1 MSARTHFRLWE
12 YRKIDDALLQLALN
26 FPIGDK
32 KAANIDTITKTS
44 DSKCSRIFFI
54 DCMSMNDK
62 IISCLYTQMTICLTI
77 KEIQQH
83 AINKQNT
90 ERTVKKGQSRETGNI
105 EHMVHK
111 MKKNTTQN
119 MSKQTQIT

>member
-1 MSARTHFRLWE
+1 MSARTHLRLWE
-12 YRKIDDALLQLALN
+12 YRKIDDALLQLALS

-83 AINKQNT
+83 AINKQHT
-90 ERTVKKGQSRETGNI
+90 ER
-105 EHMVHK
+105 
-111 MKKNTTQN
+111 
-119 MSKQTQIT
+119 